1 MPSLPWLDWAPI
13 VSRPGDSL
21 RPPSTFVTWGQHR
34 TNRSEPRG
42 GRSSRVGGG
51 LAGAM
56 RGAALVLLVAAAPR
70 RAVGLDDGLAT
81 SPPMGWRSWNQF
93 GLFINQSLL
102 EAQFE
107 ALADRSRL
115 VDGRPTSLL
124 ELGYEHAAI
133 DDGWQECNSAPAAS
147 GSTTP
152 PGSPT
157 STPPASRRWPR

>member
-1 MPSLPWLDWAPI
+1 M
-13 VSRPGDSL
+13 
-21 RPPSTFVTWGQHR
+21 
-34 TNRSEPRG
+34 
-42 GRSSRVGGG
+42 GGG
-51 LAGAM
+51 LGAM

-133 DDGWQECNSAPAAS
+133 DDGWQECNSGPGGVGFHNAS
-147 GSTTP
+147 GFPNVNTTSFPSMAAMTAKARSLGLKAGWYENNCHVRAP
-152 PGSPT
+152 PPPPPPT
-157 STPPASRRWPR
+157 PA